1 MGNGLLGLRLVSCDR
16 RATKI
21 GDGGSELRLDGGRR
35 FRRGE
40 SNLACFIGGR
50 FVP

>member
-1 MGNGLLGLRLVSCDR
+1 MSNGLLRLGLVSCDR

-21 GDGGSELRLDGGRR
+21 GDGGGERWLDGRRR